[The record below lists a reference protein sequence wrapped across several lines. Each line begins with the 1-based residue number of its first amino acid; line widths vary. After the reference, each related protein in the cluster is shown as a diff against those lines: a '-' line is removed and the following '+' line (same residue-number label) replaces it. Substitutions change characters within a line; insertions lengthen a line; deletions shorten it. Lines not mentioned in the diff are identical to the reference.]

1 MKHIFLL
8 LIACCWLSALSAQSS
23 RKIRE
28 LEAKRKELQQQIAE
42 SETLLQST
50 RKDVKSQLD
59 NLALLTGQIEERR
72 RYINMIES
80 DVNTLASEVA
90 SLQKQLNKLQ
100 RDLKDKKQ
108 KYETSVQYM
117 YRNKSIQEKLMFIF
131 SAETLSQTYRR
142 MRYVQEYASF
152 QRLQAMEIERKQK
165 QVAAKKKEVERAK
178 NAKLQLLKQGEAEKA
193 KLEEQEKERQTLLTD
208 LQKKQKGIQ
217 NEINKKKHSAQ
228 QLNVQ
233 IDRLV
238 EMEIEKARKRAEEEA
253 RRNAA
258 DASKA
263 AAAKAENENKGAGGT
278 DAASKKE
285 PETAKKTVTVEK
297 FNLNNEDRQLSGT
310 FERNRGVLPVPITGP
325 YVIVSHYGQ
334 YAVDGLR
341 NVKLDNKGIDI
352 KGKQGAQARAI
363 FDGEVS
369 AIFQYNGLN
378 NILVR
383 HGNYISVYCNL
394 SSVSVAKGSKV
405 STRTV
410 LGTVHTDSSGNTIL
424 HFQLRK
430 ETAKLNPELWLG
442 K

>member
-165 QVAAKKKEVERAK
+165 QVAAKKKEVEQAK

-258 DASKA
+258 D
-263 AAAKAENENKGAGGT
+263 
-278 DAASKKE
+278 
-285 PETAKKTVTVEK
+285 
-297 FNLNNEDRQLSGT
+297 
-310 FERNRGVLPVPITGP
+310 
-325 YVIVSHYGQ
+325 
-334 YAVDGLR
+334 
-341 NVKLDNKGIDI
+341 
-352 KGKQGAQARAI
+352 
-363 FDGEVS
+363 
-369 AIFQYNGLN
+369 
-378 NILVR
+378 
-383 HGNYISVYCNL
+383 
-394 SSVSVAKGSKV
+394 
-405 STRTV
+405 
-410 LGTVHTDSSGNTIL
+410 
-424 HFQLRK
+424 
-430 ETAKLNPELWLG
+430 
-442 K
+442 